1 MEKLKRKEDGLR
13 HWLSELSKREYNIE
27 SGTDNICQLLA
38 ELRVKDSLLIEK
50 DNIIGCKEREMD
62 EIKRDVQ
69 DSVCQQVEVWWCMLL
84 V

>member
-13 HWLSELSKREYNIE
+13 HWQSELSKREYNIE

-50 DNIIGCKEREMD
+50 DNIIGCKMK
-62 EIKRDVQ
+62 EIDDIRRDAQ
-69 DSVCQQVEVWWCMLL
+69 DCVTRQVEV
-84 V
+84 